1 MLPLW
6 IPEVE
11 ESPSSD
17 TTSETDI
24 QKMIL
29 RWFQDYIERDID
41 NDSPRSRHQNLLT
54 ISPQLLAYI
63 SSLSSP
69 FLEFYI
75 SQLISLTDVYSITP
89 HSIGTSN
96 YDALF
101 NCWLTLSHASLI
113 THQTCM
119 TVVKKRSM
127 STGVA
132 METLWTKLLR
142 ILMT

>member
-11 ESPSSD
+11 GSQSSD
-17 TTSETDI
+17 TIPETDL
-24 QKMIL
+24 QKIIL
-29 RWFQDYIERDID
+29 SWFQDYIERDID
-41 NDSPRSRHQNLLT
+41 NDSPCSRHQTLFT

-63 SSLSSP
+63 SSFSSP

-75 SQLISLTDVYSITP
+75 SQLTILTDIYSNNP
-89 HSIGTSN
+89 HSTGTSN
-96 YDALF
+96 CDALF
-101 NCWLTLSHASLI
+101 DCWLTLSHASLI
-113 THQTCM
+113 TNQTCM

-132 METLWTKLLR
+132 METIWTKLLR
-142 ILMT
+142 KLTT